1 MSIDLAPILS
11 LSRQERLMVIQAIVE
26 SLKQEEEM
34 EWEPSAEQK
43 ERLEAISSRAR
54 AGEQG
59 KSWEEV
65 KNKIMKKNGL

>member
-1 MSIDLAPILS
+1 
-11 LSRQERLMVIQAIVE
+11 MVIQAIVE

-34 EWEPSAEQK
+34 EWEPSTEQK
-43 ERLEAISSRAR
+43 ERLEAISSRVR